1 MKTKHMI
8 PDLYLLCPLDSILV
22 GVVANLALEVTQGFV
37 TKVINIDLQRFLKQS
52 AMGHSWLLF
61 GDMTQRVS
69 QKSKTDQ
76 WRSFAGLL
84 LPVLIIGSVVGGPS
98 LSAKCMLWRSLGRQ
112 RAPTS

>member
-69 QKSKTDQ
+69 QKSKTDR
-76 WRSFAGLL
+76 WRLFAGLL
-84 LPVLIIGSVVGGPS
+84 LPVLIIGIVVGGPS
-98 LSAKCMLWRSLGRQ
+98 LSAKCMLWRSSGRR